1 MVLFPPPVKTTPYFE
16 NDVRKRRPFLRE
28 EWIELAI
35 ARPDA
40 TDAQPDGR
48 RRYWKF
54 IPELDKYIRVITLD
68 DGETVL
74 NAFPD
79 RNFKL
84 EKRT

>member
-35 ARPDA
+35 AQPDA

-48 RRYWKF
+48 RRFWKF
-54 IPELDKYIRVITLD
+54 IA
-68 DGETVL
+68 
-74 NAFPD
+74 N
-79 RNFKL
+79 
-84 EKRT
+84 